1 MLKFWKIC
9 FWVMQICISTLIS
22 NRNLKIIRIW
32 DVKSKIIIL
41 KSRFLTWKEM
51 MKNQI
56 KFKNQINR
64 TCPFKS
70 KLVGNPRNFKKCQLK
85 FKTIKSYK
93 ILSFLKIFKEYTR
106 LGLLKNL
113 INKKK
118 TKSFNKKKKSKF

>member
-1 MLKFWKIC
+1 
-9 FWVMQICISTLIS
+9 
-22 NRNLKIIRIW
+22 
-32 DVKSKIIIL
+32 
-41 KSRFLTWKEM
+41 

-118 TKSFNKKKKSKF
+118 TKSFNKKKKSKFQKQKKIKKFPIYLTISKLLGK